1 MNVSFI
7 CKGKK
12 VVCSDKKK
20 MTDKHIVEK
29 LKKEMKERNRKDVID
44 TLTFNFHFSN

>member
-1 MNVSFI
+1 MS
-7 CKGKK
+7 
-12 VVCSDKKK
+12 VVQ
-20 MTDKHIVEK
+20 IVEK